1 MRRKVRAV
9 TTIVSVWLALALAAA
24 ALLKAWRPA
33 RSAAALAT
41 YGIASAGSQRLALW
55 LLVAFEAGLA
65 LALGAGVS
73 WAPAGVAGL
82 FAAAAAV
89 TAAALLAGG
98 AGRPCACFGS
108 SSRLGWHAPLRA
120 CVLALAAAAVA
131 LGALPSAP
139 SGYDRWLTL
148 GLSLALVALAG
159 LTVAVLALAR
169 EVGVLR
175 LSAGGRGAL
184 EIPEEG
190 PPLGSHQAWAQAV
203 EPGARTVL
211 RLAVFSSPGCPLC
224 AQVAPAV
231 EHVGADPL
239 LAVRVFDEH
248 DDASVWRQ
256 AGVPGSPYAIALS
269 GDGVALAKGT
279 FNSLGQLESV
289 LATARSREQGLS
301 LAA

>member
-1 MRRKVRAV
+1 VRAV
-9 TTIVSVWLALALAAA
+9 TTIVSIWLALALAAA

-41 YGIASAGSQRLALW
+41 YGITNAASQRLALW
-55 LLVAFEAGLA
+55 LLVAVEAGLA
-65 LALGAGVS
+65 LALGAGAS
-73 WAPAGVAGL
+73 WAAAGVAGL
-82 FAAAAAV
+82 FAAATAV
-89 TAAALLAGG
+89 TAAALLAGR

-120 CVLALAAAAVA
+120 CALALVAAAAA

-148 GLSLALVALAG
+148 GLSLALAAVAALA
-159 LTVAVLALAR
+159 VAVFALAR

-175 LSAGGRGAL
+175 LSAGSRGAL

-190 PPLGSHQAWAQAV
+190 PPVGTAQPWAAAMADG
-203 EPGARTVL
+203 PATAL
-211 RLAVFSSPGCPLC
+211 RLAVFTSEGCPLC
-224 AQVAPAV
+224 VRVAPAV
-231 EHVGADPL
+231 DHVAADPL
-239 LAVRVFDEH
+239 LSVCVFDEH
-248 DDASVWRQ
+248 HDAPIWRA

-269 GDGVALAKGT
+269 GEGVALAKGT

-289 LATARSREQGLS
+289 LATARMRDRGLP